1 MDVDTAAE
9 TVTDNIKYGMDSVI
23 PETEVTVFPNNKP
36 YITKEA
42 KKKCI
47 NHNKNCILE

>member
-42 KKKCI
+42 KKNVLTTTKI
-47 NHNKNCILE
+47 AF

>member
-9 TVTDNIKYGMDSVI
+9 TVTDNIKYGMDNVI

-36 YITKEA
+36 YITKEV
-42 KKKCI
+42 KNCI
-47 NHNKNCILE
+47 NHNKNCI